1 MPALARNAKIIAFDE
16 PTSSLSA
23 REIENLF
30 RVIRELRKEGRII
43 LYVSHRMEEIF
54 ALSDAITVFK
64 DGRYVRTFTDMQQVN
79 HDQLVQAMVGRDLG
93 DIYHWK
99 PREYGPERLRL
110 DNVKARACARPFHS
124 RCAAA
129 KSSGCLALWGQGAAS

>member
-1 MPALARNAKIIAFDE
+1 

-30 RVIRELRKEGRII
+30 RVIRELRNEGRII

-64 DGRYVRTFTDMQQVN
+64 DGHYVKTFTDMQQVD
-79 HDQLVQAMVGRDLG
+79 HDALVQAMVGRDLG
-93 DIYHWK
+93 DIYGWK
-99 PREYGPERLRL
+99 SRPYGAERL
-110 DNVKARACARPFHS
+110 
-124 RCAAA
+124 
-129 KSSGCLALWGQGAAS
+129 